1 MTGWWPLIAIA
12 GVFVLGGLAAWGIDR
27 YGRVAEAK
35 GRVDGENEALLRGK
49 KADEDVMAKQDEL
62 ASVAA
67 QRNTDGDI
75 SRRMRD
81 GTF

>member
-1 MTGWWPLIAIA
+1 MTGWWLLIAIA

-35 GRVDGENEALLRGK
+35 GRAEGENEALLRGK

-62 ASVAA
+62 ASVAV
-67 QRNTDGDI
+67 QRASDDDV
-75 SRRMRD
+75 SKRLRD
-81 GTF
+81 GSF